1 MFIGDIYRKIYG
13 SLFSKPTN
21 FNWVV
26 EKQIA
31 ASGIPQSKKD
41 VDFIITQGI
50 SFILVLTTTFP
61 NVFLNNSNL
70 KIKHLSLIDHSILP
84 IDKIIEALDFIQ
96 TSIDDNSEILI
107 HCRAGKGRTGTILA
121 SYFINS
127 GWDVQKSVKHIRKLR
142 PGSIEKKQI
151 RALEIFKEYLEK
163 SIILE

>member
-13 SLFSKPTN
+13 ILFSKPTN
-21 FNWVV
+21 FNWVI

-41 VDFIITQGI
+41 I

-61 NVFLNNSNL
+61 NAFLNNSSL
-70 KIKHLSLIDHSILP
+70 KIKHLSLIDHSIP
-84 IDKIIEALDFIQ
+84 SIDKIIEALDFIQ
-96 TSIDDNSEILI
+96 TSIDSNFAILI

-121 SYFINS
+121 SYFVNS
-127 GWDVQKSVKHIRKLR
+127 GWDVQKSIKHIRKLR

-151 RALEIFKEYLEK
+151 LALENFKDYLEK
-163 SIILE
+163 T